1 MGKAG
6 CEYYEKRSITLKGV
20 SASFCLMSKLP
31 ASAVFASRLKARRN
45 ELGLSQAELGIRMGL
60 PEDVASTRI
69 NRYEKGVHAPDLDT
83 MEAMAKEL
91 GVPLPYLLAQ
101 DERLAEVIRG
111 FAELSTEDQDRILAE
126 IEKVQRKKQ
135 AVTKS
140 KTEKTSLQRD
150 TPKAS
155 AKTRRRTV

>member
-1 MGKAG
+1 
-6 CEYYEKRSITLKGV
+6 
-20 SASFCLMSKLP
+20 MSKPP

-101 DERLAEVIRG
+101 DERLAAAILG
-111 FAELSTEDQDRILAE
+111 FAVLSHDDQDKILAA
-126 IEKVQRKKQ
+126 IRRAAKK
-135 AVTKS
+135 K
-140 KTEKTSLQRD
+140 
-150 TPKAS
+150 
-155 AKTRRRTV
+155 